1 MAASSKTC
9 VPSKAA
15 KKDKLPADRGATW
28 SIEEVEL
35 LLDLW
40 GEEEVQRQLDGST
53 RNSHIFDNIVKRL
66 LAAGYTRTASQCRVK
81 IKALKRE
88 YRVIKDHNNK
98 SGNSHKTSRYANLS
112 YVSLHRKYLLDG
124 KWRVTTSTQ
133 K

>member
-9 VPSKAA
+9 VSSKAA
-15 KKDKLPADRGATW
+15 KKDQLPADRGATW

-35 LLDLW
+35 LLELW
-40 GEEEVQRQLDGST
+40 GEEVQRQLDGST

-66 LAAGYTRTASQCRVK
+66 LAAGYTQTASQCRVK

-88 YRVIKDHNNK
+88 YCVIKDHNNK

-112 YVSLHRKYLLDG
+112 YVSLHRKDLLDG
-124 KWRVTTSTQ
+124 KWRVTTST
-133 K
+133 KK